1 MKYLWFMV
9 LVIVFFA
16 VVAVFGEVSGWYQIP
31 ETFKSLLA
39 AIMATG
45 WFALTA
51 VFAFK
56 DLANPSRVPSS
67 VNVEPSLWL
76 ELQ

>member
-9 LVIVFFA
+9 LVFVFFA
-16 VVAVFGEVSGWYQIP
+16 AMVVLGEVSGWYQIP
-31 ETFKSLLA
+31 ETFKSLIA

-45 WFALTA
+45 WFALIA

-56 DLANPSRVPSS
+56 DLANPSRVQSN

-76 ELQ
+76 EA